1 MGLIH
6 TLRRRFG
13 RGDVDATALPE
24 AEADAKRIAYDRD
37 SIRLSQQFATRGAAG
52 PLTPTP
58 DMLHPEKHES

>member
-1 MGLIH
+1 MGLIQ

-13 RGDVDATALPE
+13 RGDVDAAALPE
-24 AEADAKRIAYDRD
+24 AEAAAYDRD